1 MKRVISLIPSA
12 TEMVSALGC
21 ESWLVGR
28 SHECDFP
35 PSVQSLP
42 VCTEP
47 KFDPTGSSRDIDDR
61 VKGLLQNALSVY
73 EVKKDVLQ
81 QLGPDLIVTQAQCEV
96 CAVSLSDVER
106 TVAEW
111 VESKPSIVS
120 LSPNRLA
127 DVWDDLLLVAKALE
141 VPEVGERL
149 KAQLQSRVSAIHER
163 TSQVQEHPTVGCVE
177 WLDPLMASAN
187 WMPELVAYAGGRN
200 VFGEAGAH
208 APWITWEGLREQDPD
223 VVVLLPCGFN
233 IARTRSELSVLTSK
247 EGWSELTAVR
257 HNRVYV
263 LDGNQYFNR
272 SGPRLVES
280 VEILAEIFHPTVC
293 DFGHQGKGWEK
304 IHS

>member
-1 MKRVISLIPSA
+1 
-12 TEMVSALGC
+12 MVSALGC

>member
-1 MKRVISLIPSA
+1 
-12 TEMVSALGC
+12 
-21 ESWLVGR
+21 
-28 SHECDFP
+28 
-35 PSVQSLP
+35 
-42 VCTEP
+42 
-47 KFDPTGSSRDIDDR
+47 
-61 VKGLLQNALSVY
+61 
-73 EVKKDVLQ
+73 
-81 QLGPDLIVTQAQCEV
+81 
-96 CAVSLSDVER
+96 
-106 TVAEW
+106 
-111 VESKPSIVS
+111 
-120 LSPNRLA
+120 
-127 DVWDDLLLVAKALE
+127 VAKALE
-141 VPEVGERL
+141 VSEVGERL

-208 APWITWEGLREQDPD
+208 APWITWEGLREQDPG

>member
-1 MKRVISLIPSA
+1 
-12 TEMVSALGC
+12 MVSALGC

-120 LSPNRLA
+120 LSPNRLT

-141 VPEVGERL
+141 VSEVGERL

>member
-12 TEMVSALGC
+12 TEMVCALGC

-47 KFDPTGSSRDIDDR
+47 KFDPTGSSQEIDDR
-61 VKGLLQNALSVY
+61 VKRLLQHALSVY

-81 QLGPDLIVTQAQCEV
+81 QLCPDLIVTQAQCEV

-111 VESKPSIVS
+111 IESKPSIVS

-127 DVWDDLLLVAKALE
+127 DVWDDLLRVAKALE
-141 VPEVGERL
+141 VSEVGERVQ
-149 KAQLQSRVSAIHER
+149 AQLQSRVAVIHER
-163 TSQVQEHPTVGCVE
+163 TSHVPEHPTVGCVE
-177 WLDPLMASAN
+177 WLDPFMASAN

-208 APWITWEGLREQDPD
+208 APWITWEGLREHDPD
-223 VVVLLPCGFN
+223 VVVLLPCGFT
-233 IARTRSELSVLTSK
+233 IARTRLELSVLTSK
-247 EGWSELTAVR
+247 YGWSELSAVR
-257 HNRVYV
+257 HNRVYI

-272 SGPRLVES
+272 SGPRLV
-280 VEILAEIFHPTVC
+280 L
-293 DFGHQGKGWEK
+293 K
-304 IHS
+304 